1 MCVKHFPAST
11 QDLVKD
17 MLTILG
23 TAMQSDQL
31 SLEPLEIFYLETL
44 LTCKEKNIC

>member
-1 MCVKHFPAST
+1 
-11 QDLVKD
+11 

-31 SLEPLEIFYLETL
+31 SPEPLEIFCLETL
-44 LTCKEKNIC
+44 LTCKEKKFANANLKGKY